1 MRALIF
7 ALIIPLCGF
16 GSCSRQLVKPEIQTV
31 TQRVVVAVP
40 PELSRDEPVPPL
52 RDGTVL
58 SREEQRLRLLDLVET
73 LRYRMGLIRGLPH
86 DRP

>member
-1 MRALIF
+1 MRLVVLLAL
-7 ALIIPLCGF
+7 ALAGCGKAY
-16 GSCSRQLVKPEIQTV
+16 VKPEPAYV

-40 PELSRDEPVPPL
+40 PELSRDEPVPAL